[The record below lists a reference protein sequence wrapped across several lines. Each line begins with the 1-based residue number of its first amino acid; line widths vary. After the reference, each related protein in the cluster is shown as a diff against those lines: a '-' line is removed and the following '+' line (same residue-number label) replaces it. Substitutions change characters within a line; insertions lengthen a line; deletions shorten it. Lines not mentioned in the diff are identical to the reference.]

1 MPSVVLARERR
12 EPYCPSMQLERITL
26 DGEFVCLEPLDRR
39 HFEPLLEAALANP
52 TVFAHIPYRMTE
64 RADFEKVFAL
74 AERMHAAEA
83 AIVFATCV
91 GAERT
96 PIGSTSIRC
105 VDPATPSVEIGG
117 TWIAPAWQRT
127 RVNTEAKLLQ
137 LAHCFEVLGTA
148 RVEFKTDARNARSRA
163 AIARLG
169 ATEEGTLRAHMR
181 RHDGT
186 LRDSVYFSMVSGEW
200 PAVKARL
207 LERLRAGQHEA
218 KGANG
223 AGSGLAQRT
232 GT

>member
-1 MPSVVLARERR
+1 
-12 EPYCPSMQLERITL
+12 MQLERIAL
-26 DGEFVCLEPLDRR
+26 DGEFVRLEPLERR
-39 HFEPLLEAALANP
+39 HFEPLLEAVLTNP

-74 AERMHAAEA
+74 AERMHAAES

-91 GAERT
+91 GEART
-96 PIGSTSIRC
+96 PVGSTSIRW

-117 TWIAPAWQRT
+117 TWIVPSWQRT

-148 RVEFKTDARNARSRA
+148 RVEFKTDANNARSRA

-169 ATEEGTLRAHMR
+169 ATEEGTFRAHMR

-186 LRDSVYFSMVSGEW
+186 LRDSVYFSMVSSEW
-200 PAVKARL
+200 PAVKTRL
-207 LERLRAGQHEA
+207 LARLRAGQLEA
-218 KGANG
+218 EGGGVG
-223 AGSGLAQRT
+223 AGALLARRT